1 MEIALVNYPKWLC
14 GSASCMAVVVPN
26 PLDLSFHKN
35 VCAVTYGSTRF
46 AIYETIK
53 ETIGRSFSTPPIFAL
68 APVAALS
75 RFCGGC
81 LANCIRGAAMTAS
94 QLSSYDLF
102 KHLLVN
108 KCKLTD
114 DTIARSVSS
123 VFAPLVATTLCNPI
137 DVIKT
142 QVMVSSQRGLTI
154 FSTART
160 MTTKEGCR
168 WMWRGWPPSFKR
180 LGPQTVV
187 ILALLE

>member
-1 MEIALVNYPKWLC
+1 
-14 GSASCMAVVVPN
+14 
-26 PLDLSFHKN
+26 
-35 VCAVTYGSTRF
+35 
-46 AIYETIK
+46 
-53 ETIGRSFSTPPIFAL
+53 
-68 APVAALS
+68 
-75 RFCGGC
+75 
-81 LANCIRGAAMTAS
+81 MTAS

-114 DTIARSVSS
+114 DTIERSVSS
-123 VFAPLVATTLCNPI
+123 VFRPLVATTLCNPI

-142 QVMVSSQRGLTI
+142 QAMVSSQRGLTI

-160 MTTKEGCR
+160 MTTKGGCR